1 MKKILVMNGPNLNLI
16 GLREKTYGA
25 VTLDAINK
33 RLEQE
38 AKELGVEIEFF
49 QSNHEGEMIDRL
61 HAAMDK
67 VDGVIL
73 NGGGYA
79 HTSVALRDTIAATA
93 LTVIEVHISNVHTRE
108 EFRHFSY
115 VTGVAKGCIS
125 GLGWKGY
132 LMALKWFATDDAL

>member
-33 RLEQE
+33 RLEKE
-38 AKELGVEIEFF
+38 AKALGVEIEFF

-79 HTSVALRDTIAATA
+79 HTSVALRDTILSTA

-115 VTGVAKGCIS
+115 VSGVAKGSIS

-132 LMALKWFATDDAL
+132 LLALEWFATDDTL